1 MKHKRNLGILFLIS
15 VVLSLLGFFS
25 DSDLVVS
32 SMVTKVI
39 EIALIAI
46 VIFIVLAILYFIMS
60 FMLKTSTRVLTKNKK
75 KRESQN

>member
-1 MKHKRNLGILFLIS
+1 MKHKRNLAILFLIS

-32 SMVTKVI
+32 SMVTKVL
-39 EIALIAI
+39 EIVLIAI
-46 VIFIVLAILYFIMS
+46 VIFIVLAILYLIMS

-75 KRESQN
+75 KPSE

>member
-60 FMLKTSTRVLTKNKK
+60 FMLKTSTRVLAKNKK
-75 KRESQN
+75 KPSE

>member
-75 KRESQN
+75 KPSE